1 MTISFKRNVGNID
14 RIIRMI
20 IGIALITSGFLGVFE
35 NQLIV
40 ALVYLIGLSQIVES
54 ILSY

>member
-1 MTISFKRNVGNID
+1 MTISLKRNVGNID